1 LQIAHKRRLVFQSKQ
16 PFKVGSDFEIFKILN
31 VRSLRKP
38 TEFEREVAEFLREVR
53 REGNMDKMVKGI
65 SEIVFQD

>member
-1 LQIAHKRRLVFQSKQ
+1 
-16 PFKVGSDFEIFKILN
+16 